1 MIHDICLSLTYF
13 TQCDILRVRSYCCT
27 QHYFVL
33 SKLVLK
39 FSYRGRACKQ
49 EGHRRIEMETAVITV
64 LSGERAIVMPEGEE
78 GERGRVREIQ
88 DYRIWVPGLL
98 WPLILIRQ
106 SRRGTDLGRECLG
119 GNQ

>member
-1 MIHDICLSLTYF
+1 
-13 TQCDILRVRSYCCT
+13 
-27 QHYFVL
+27 
-33 SKLVLK
+33 
-39 FSYRGRACKQ
+39 
-49 EGHRRIEMETAVITV
+49 METAVITE
-64 LSGERAIVMPEGEE
+64 LSGEGAIVMPEGEE

-106 SRRGTDLGRECLG
+106 SRRGTDLGREYLG